1 MASRAEMTLKPD
13 NKGRITLG
21 KLLDGVI
28 SVRVTVENDGRI
40 VLEPF
45 TEIPVKEAWLYEN
58 REALEKVRTGVR
70 QVAERNVSYL
80 RSFVDDDVSEL

>member
-1 MASRAEMTLKPD
+1 MASRAEMTRKPD

-21 KLLDGVI
+21 KLLDGVS
-28 SVRVTVENDGRI
+28 SVRVSVENDGRI

-45 TEIPVKEAWLYEN
+45 TEIPLKEAWLYEN

-70 QVAERNVSYL
+70 QVAEGNGSYL
-80 RSFVDDDVSEL
+80 RSFVGDAVSEE